1 MATTAAYVTAG
12 KPKVG
17 GAVFRA
23 VAGTAAPTDATTAL
37 AAAFKDLGYCSE
49 DGLVNSN
56 SPSTTK
62 IKAWGG
68 DEVLVITEEKEDTFK
83 LTLIE
88 HTNLEVLKAVYRSD
102 NVTGSYLTTTLLRE
116 SLFLMERSPR
126 SAISHIPILM
136 QSDMRSLLQLSPMQV
151 ETLTTSTSRRH
162 LNATY

>member
-49 DGLVNSN
+49 DGLVNTN
-56 SPSTTK
+56 TPSSTK

-68 DEVLVITEEKEDTFK
+68 DEVLVIQD
-83 LTLIE
+83 
-88 HTNLEVLKAVYRSD
+88 
-102 NVTGSYLTTTLLRE
+102 
-116 SLFLMERSPR
+116 
-126 SAISHIPILM
+126 IS
-136 QSDMRSLLQLSPMQV
+136 
-151 ETLTTSTSRRH
+151 
-162 LNATY
+162 